1 MCLKFLNQQTGNIV
15 SIHKKQT
22 NLLMKTLVM
31 ITFLFFPFLP
41 THAQNVRNFQLRD
54 LGNAQ
59 QSFDELKGERL
70 TLIDFWASWC
80 GPCLKSIPEL
90 NHIYETYK
98 DQGVEII
105 GINCDGPRSISKVA
119 PMVRSMKIQYPVL
132 IDLNSD
138 VKNELNLMAFP
149 TLIIVDPDGKILWIH
164 EGFVTGDTEVIKAE
178 IDKHLKSSTP

>member
-1 MCLKFLNQQTGNIV
+1 
-15 SIHKKQT
+15 
-22 NLLMKTLVM
+22 MKNLVM
-31 ITFLFFPFLP
+31 ITLLFFPFMT
-41 THAQNVRNFQLRD
+41 THAQNVLNFQLRD
-54 LGNAQ
+54 LDNTQ
-59 QSFDELKGERL
+59 QSFNELKGERL

-90 NHIYETYK
+90 NSIYETYRE
-98 DQGVEII
+98 QGVEII

-164 EGFVTGDTEVIKAE
+164 EGFVAGDTEVIIAE
-178 IDKHLKSSTP
+178 IEKHLKNSTP